1 LRASLTAILAF
12 VVWWSYLIGHVLN
25 NILGFGA

>member
-1 LRASLTAILAF
+1 MALTGIFAF
-12 VVWWSYLIGHVLN
+12 IVWWSYLIGHVLN